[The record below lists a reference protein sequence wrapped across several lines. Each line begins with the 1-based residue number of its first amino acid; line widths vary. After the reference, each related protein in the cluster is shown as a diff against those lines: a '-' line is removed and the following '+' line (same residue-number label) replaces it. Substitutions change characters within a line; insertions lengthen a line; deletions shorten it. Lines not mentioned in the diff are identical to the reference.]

1 MSKRIIAKKTR
12 PVKGKKPQ
20 KPVSAPR
27 RRGVVGEPRYTI
39 RKDSL
44 GRRYAI
50 DKHTGQRVST
60 SKADKERVKR
70 RKAATKAR
78 EELVFYGIQKQPK
91 VKITRRRTKKSRSEA
106 AKKGWETRRQRKVP
120 VEPVPFAQALGIP
133 SLYFEGIPMRVLN
146 GIADRS
152 ERYEKVKLSAD
163 ISWYQLQS
171 DAYAKLVEV
180 AGGRKAP
187 PRPTPKFDRMFGERL
202 GDMIRTHLFAQA
214 RSLEDIDAIVEQLA
228 EDPDNDYTTRE
239 LYTLYFS
246 PEVA

>member
-20 KPVSAPR
+20 KTVSA
-27 RRGVVGEPRYTI
+27 PRYTI

-50 DKHTGQRVST
+50 DKRTGQRVPT
-60 SKADKERVKR
+60 SKADKERNKR
-70 RKAATKAR
+70 RKVAAKVR
-78 EELVFYGIQKQPK
+78 KELVFRGIPK
-91 VKITRRRTKKSRSEA
+91 VKVTRTKRQSTKKSRQRSEA
-106 AKKGWETRRQRKVP
+106 AKKGWETRRRRLGMV
-120 VEPVPFAQALGIP
+120 VEPIPFAQALGIP
-133 SLYFEGIPMRVLN
+133 SLYPEGMSMRVLG

-163 ISWYQLQS
+163 ISWYQIQQ
-171 DAYAKLVEV
+171 DAYAKLIET
-180 AGGRKAP
+180 ARGLKTP

>member
-12 PVKGKKPQ
+12 PVKGQKAP
-20 KPVSAPR
+20 KPVSA
-27 RRGVVGEPRYTI
+27 PRYTI

-50 DKHTGQRVST
+50 DKRTGQRVST

-70 RKAATKAR
+70 RKAAAKAR
-78 EELVFYGIQKQPK
+78 KETVFHGIQKQPK
-91 VKITRRRTKKSRSEA
+91 AKVTRQRTKKSRSEA
-106 AKKGWETRRQRKVP
+106 AKKGWITRRQRKTP

-133 SLYFEGIPMRVLN
+133 SLYFEGIPMRILN

-163 ISWYQLQS
+163 ISWYQIQS